1 MSPDGSDGSVA
12 PPGADRP
19 QWWTGARIAAFVL
32 LAVFTFYGIYSTFSG
47 DFAEMKGFWAG
58 KLGLLP
64 WLLALALFDVIL
76 EWVAWVWVYERF
88 GMRARGATG
97 ARVFLAA
104 HAGLFLP
111 AQLGRL
117 IRPDAMVRLG
127 RGTMAKGMKAEAAV
141 FVIDALAVF
150 ALLAGVAAWL
160 IHPLLTPLAA
170 ALVIVACLS
179 LGNLIAERLA
189 GTPLGLPR
197 AFWWSTPTVAIV
209 LIEMLG
215 WTTHGFSFYLL
226 VRDLPG
232 SIGIWDSLFF
242 APAAAVLGVG
252 SGLPGGIGATE
263 GMLGAALRFA
273 DVPATVLPSVV
284 GGFRLVTFWIWIPI
298 GWFALASTRRRQGRH
313 AVRVAEGTH
322 VPKRSMKGFADES
335 PSEAVGDP
343 RP

>member
-1 MSPDGSDGSVA
+1 MSPPGSRGSEPEA
-12 PPGADRP
+12 ERAEEK
-19 QWWTGARIAAFVL
+19 WWTGARVAAFVL
-32 LAVFTFYGIYSTFSG
+32 LLGFTAYGIYSTFGG
-47 DFAEMKGFWAG
+47 DLEEMKGFWRG

-88 GMRARGATG
+88 GMRARGPTG

-141 FVIDALAVF
+141 FAIDALSVL

-160 IHPLLTPLAA
+160 IHPLLTPLAGA
-170 ALVIVACLS
+170 GVIVVCLF
-179 LGNLIAERLA
+179 LGNFIAERLA

-197 AFWWSTPTVAIV
+197 AFWWSVPTVAVV

-215 WTTHGFSFYLL
+215 WATHGFSFYLL
-226 VRDLPG
+226 ARDLPG
-232 SIGIWDSLFF
+232 SVGVWDSLFF

-263 GMLGAALRFA
+263 GMLGAALRFSE
-273 DVPATVLPSVV
+273 VPASVLPSVV

-298 GWFALASTRRRQGRH
+298 GWLALASTRRRQGRH

-322 VPKRSMKGFADES
+322 VPRRSMKGFADD
-335 PSEAVGDP
+335 PPTEALGDP